1 MQSGASAVM
10 EELEIYKLSTG
21 HKQTL
26 LSSRWPAAGSL
37 AAETGRE
44 RCAAWSSSVA
54 LATCARLQRRTCSS
68 VACGAQ
74 RQGLPPGDRG
84 SFPPDGIMD

>member
-1 MQSGASAVM
+1 MM

-37 AAETGRE
+37 AAETG
-44 RCAAWSSSVA
+44 
-54 LATCARLQRRTCSS
+54 
-68 VACGAQ
+68 
-74 RQGLPPGDRG
+74 
-84 SFPPDGIMD
+84 

>member
-1 MQSGASAVM
+1 MGAVVTLTRQPLTPQLHSLGLWHRLWNKLNNLESRDMM

-37 AAETGRE
+37 AAETG
-44 RCAAWSSSVA
+44 
-54 LATCARLQRRTCSS
+54 
-68 VACGAQ
+68 
-74 RQGLPPGDRG
+74 
-84 SFPPDGIMD
+84 

>member
-1 MQSGASAVM
+1 MM

-21 HKQTL
+21 HKQTV

-37 AAETGRE
+37 ATGRE
-44 RCAAWSSSVA
+44 RCAPWSSSVA

-74 RQGLPPGDRG
+74 RQSLPPGG
-84 SFPPDGIMD
+84 GGIVALSRLAR